1 MVEKFGMFDAKTRFS
16 EIVEQV
22 ATTGQP
28 VTITNR
34 GRPTVEIVP
43 CRESASGRLCR
54 DDAFLELARIRAE
67 LPPLGRAE
75 IRSLIDEGRR

>member
-1 MVEKFGMFDAKTRFS
+1 MATKVGMFDAKTRFS

-22 ATTGQP
+22 VTTGQP

-43 CRESASGRLCR
+43 CRESGSGRLCR
-54 DDAFLELARIRAE
+54 DEAFLELARVRAE
-67 LPPLGRAE
+67 LPPLGGAE

>member
-1 MVEKFGMFDAKTRFS
+1 MAEKVGMFDAKTRFS

-22 ATTGQP
+22 TSTGQP

-43 CRESASGRLCR
+43 CRESPSGHLCR
-54 DDAFLELARIRAE
+54 EEAFLELSRIRAE
-67 LPPLGRAE
+67 LPPIGQTE